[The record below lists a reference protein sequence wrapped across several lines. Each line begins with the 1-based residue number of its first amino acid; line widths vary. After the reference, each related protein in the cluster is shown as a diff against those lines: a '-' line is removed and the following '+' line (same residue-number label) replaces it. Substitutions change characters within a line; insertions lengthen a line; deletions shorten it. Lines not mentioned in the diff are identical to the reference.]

1 MNSEED
7 SLLNVKQVAQ
17 KVAFSV
23 RKVWRDVAAGEFP
36 EPRKYGAKTTRWWES
51 EIEKFRRGEWPGH
64 NAH

>member
-23 RKVWRDVAAGEFP
+23 RKVCRDVEAGEFTA
-36 EPRKYGAKTTRWWES
+36 PRNYGAKTKPLWE
-51 EIEKFRRGEWPGH
+51 
-64 NAH
+64 